1 MLRAMPE
8 YTIEI
13 TGMAY
18 RGRGVGRRDG
28 KVVFVSGVIPGE
40 CVRVRTV
47 RSCKSYD
54 EADLVAVERS
64 APSRRVPE
72 CPYVGSCQGCC
83 YQHLDYAEEMRLK
96 DSQLQDFL
104 RRIPEVPPEARQ
116 APVPSPEPL
125 YYRNKIVLHTVGTK
139 DGLRLGYVGAD
150 NRTVVPI
157 DCCALALPEI
167 NAALA
172 RWPEFSA
179 SFKPG
184 DRITFRHTPDR
195 GVLWWNAKHPPEEML
210 TEYILP
216 GAVQL
221 PAAGFFQ
228 VNRPVADLLMREVIQ
243 LVRSLRIDSMLDL
256 FCGSGMFALAAADA
270 GVERVAGV
278 DVDGAAIRL
287 AGRNAAALNVPF
299 IRFSAV
305 PVERMLRGLPSSPP
319 GENNLWLVDPPRQGL
334 DARTLEGLLKH
345 HPAHLLYIS
354 CAPDT
359 LARDLAKLC
368 ASVYRVE
375 RVRLFDMFP
384 RTYGFESLVLLSAR
398 HSR

>member
-1 MLRAMPE
+1 
-8 YTIEI
+8 
-13 TGMAY
+13 MAY
-18 RGRGVGRRDG
+18 RGRGVGRQDG
-28 KVVFVSGVIPGE
+28 KVVFVPGVIPGE
-40 CVRVRTV
+40 RVRVRTV

-54 EADLVAVERS
+54 EAELVAVEQA
-64 APSRRVPE
+64 APSRRAPE
-72 CPYVGSCQGCC
+72 CPYVGLCPGCC
-83 YQHLDYAEEMRLK
+83 YQHLDYEEEVRLK
-96 DSQLQDFL
+96 EDQLQGFL
-104 RRIPEVPPEARQ
+104 RRIPEVTPEVRQ

-125 YYRNKIVLHTVGTK
+125 HYRNKIVLHAVNTK

-157 DCCALALPEI
+157 DRCALALPEI
-167 NAALA
+167 NEALA

-179 SFKPG
+179 SFQPG
-184 DRITFRHTPDR
+184 DRITFRHSPER
-195 GVLWWNAKHPPEEML
+195 GVLWWNSKNPPEETL
-210 TEYILP
+210 TEVILP

-228 VNRPVADLLMREVIQ
+228 VNRPVADLLMREVTQ

-256 FCGSGMFALAAADA
+256 YCGSGMFALAAAAA

-278 DVDGAAIRL
+278 DVDEVAIRL
-287 AGRNAAALNVPF
+287 AQQNAAVLNVPF
-299 IRFSAV
+299 IRFSAA
-305 PVERMLRGLPSSPP
+305 PAERMLRELPKTAA
-319 GENNLWLVDPPRQGL
+319 GENNAWLVDPPRQGL
-334 DARTLEGLLKH
+334 DARTVEELLNH

-368 ASVYRVE
+368 AGAYRVE
-375 RVRLFDMFP
+375 RVQLFDMFP
-384 RTYGFESLVLLSAR
+384 RTYGFESLILLSAC